1 MSDRAGAEV
10 APFTN
15 AAREDVLEA
24 RIAKLEQ
31 VVHDLVRALAP
42 GTCNS
47 DKTAAIESAVASM
60 AVGE

>member
-1 MSDRAGAEV
+1 MTDRSGAEV

-24 RIAKLEQ
+24 RIARLEEI
-31 VVHDLVRALAP
+31 VADLSLLLSPTAF
-42 GTCNS
+42 NS
-47 DKTAAIESAVASM
+47 DKEAAMGRVVASM